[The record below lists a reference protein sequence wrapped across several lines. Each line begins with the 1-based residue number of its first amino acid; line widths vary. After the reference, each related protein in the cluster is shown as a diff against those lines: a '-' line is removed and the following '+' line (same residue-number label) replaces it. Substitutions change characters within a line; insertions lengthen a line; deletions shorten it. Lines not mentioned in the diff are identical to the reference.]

1 MPLKEAAARVELLL
15 VGGGLANGLIALRLS
30 PLRPGVRVVALE
42 AGDRLGGT
50 ALDFDVV
57 GSAKPTAG
65 LVIGDIGSAA

>member
-15 VGGGLANGLIALRLS
+15 VGSGLAKGLIALRLS
-30 PLRPGVRVVALE
+30 QLRPEVRVVVLE

-50 ALDFDVV
+50 AVDFDVV

-65 LVIGDIGSAA
+65 LVIGDLESAA